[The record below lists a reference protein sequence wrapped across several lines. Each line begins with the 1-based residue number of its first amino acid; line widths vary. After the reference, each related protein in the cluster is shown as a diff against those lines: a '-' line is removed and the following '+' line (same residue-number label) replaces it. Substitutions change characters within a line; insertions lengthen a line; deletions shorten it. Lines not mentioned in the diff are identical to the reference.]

1 MCVCEYYKYGMAGPR
16 STSSSSPSSFRRCP
30 KLVFCSLFIKFGNHR
45 QAKGL
50 ASGAEEKDRNR
61 KEIQVREGVNENC
74 DDVRNRVICR
84 MMMMT
89 ATLKQGVIVSAR
101 GEPKSASHGLRMKLL
116 L

>member
-1 MCVCEYYKYGMAGPR
+1 MAGPR
-16 STSSSSPSSFRRCP
+16 STSSSSPSSSSKTC
-30 KLVFCSLFIKFGNHR
+30 FCSLFIKFGNHS

-61 KEIQVREGVNENC
+61 KEIQVREGVNENY